1 MSPALRRHLAR
12 SIASQA
18 KPQTWMSFRTRPR
31 PSFWPRNWQI
41 STGNI
46 SQMSIQTDKTDSL
59 SPVKRALQTL
69 EKMQAKLD
77 AVERAKTEPI
87 AIIGMGCRF
96 PGGADNPELF
106 WKLLR
111 EGGDAITP
119 APAERWGADELARL
133 QSAGLA
139 NICWG
144 GFIDRVDQFD
154 PTFFGISGREAA
166 GMDPQQRLL
175 LEVAWEALE
184 RAGLAADRLA
194 GSPTGVFIGICSS
207 EYALY
212 HFADREQ
219 IDPYASTGT
228 AYSLVANRL
237 SYLLDLQGP
246 SIAIDTA
253 CSSSLVAM
261 HLACQSLRLHES
273 DLALAG
279 GVNLILF
286 SEGSI
291 SLAKWGMLSADGRC
305 KTFDAAADGY
315 VRGEGCGV
323 VVLKRLSDAL
333 RDGDTIQAVIRGS
346 AVNQDGRSAGLTA
359 PNLLAQQA
367 VLRQALAGARM
378 EPAHVGYIEAHGT
391 GTPLGDPIEV
401 EALTAVYGQP
411 RPDGAPCLLGSV
423 KTNIGHLEAA
433 AGVAGIIKTV
443 LALQHEAVPPHLHF
457 TSLNPNITLAGTP
470 FAIPT

>member
-1 MSPALRRHLAR
+1 MS
-12 SIASQA
+12 
-18 KPQTWMSFRTRPR
+18 T
-31 PSFWPRNWQI
+31 
-41 STGNI
+41 
-46 SQMSIQTDKTDSL
+46 QTDKTDAL
-59 SPVKRALQTL
+59 SPVKRALQSL

-96 PGGADNPELF
+96 PGGADTPELF

-133 QSAGLA
+133 QAAGLA

-144 GFIDRVDQFD
+144 GFINRVDQFD

-194 GSPTGVFIGICSS
+194 GSSTGVFIGICSS

-253 CSSSLVAM
+253 CSSSLVAV
-261 HLACQSLRLHES
+261 HLACQSLRSSECN
-273 DLALAG
+273 LALAG

-291 SLAKWGMLSADGRC
+291 SLAKWGMLAADGRC

-333 RDGDTIQAVIRGS
+333 RDGDPILAVIRGS
-346 AVNQDGRSAGLTA
+346 AVNQDGRSSGLTA
-359 PNLLAQQA
+359 PNQLAQQA
-367 VLRQALAGARM
+367 VLRRALAGARL
-378 EPAHVGYIEAHGT
+378 EPAQVGYVEAHGT

-401 EALTAVYGQP
+401 EALTAVYGEP
-411 RPDGAPCLLGSV
+411 RPDGTLVPAR
-423 KTNIGHLEAA
+423 IGKDEYRSPGGRRRRGRDHQDGAGAA
-433 AGVAGIIKTV
+433 AWGCAAAPAFPFAQSQYHPGWHTFCDSDG
-443 LALQHEAVPPHLHF
+443 LD
-457 TSLNPNITLAGTP
+457 TLAGRP
-470 FAIPT
+470 AAPMCRGQLVWLRRHQRPPAAGGGASRRDDR

>member
-1 MSPALRRHLAR
+1 MSP
-12 SIASQA
+12 
-18 KPQTWMSFRTRPR
+18 TERP
-31 PSFWPRNWQI
+31 
-41 STGNI
+41 
-46 SQMSIQTDKTDSL
+46 DSL
-59 SPVKRALQTL
+59 SPVKRALDRL

-77 AVERAKTEPI
+77 AAERAKTEPI

-96 PGGADNPELF
+96 PGGADTPEQF

-111 EGGDAITP
+111 DGGDGITP
-119 APAERWGADELARL
+119 APAERWGAAELARL
-133 QSAGLA
+133 QAAGLG

-144 GFIDRVDQFD
+144 GFLSQVDQFD
-154 PTFFGISGREAA
+154 PTFFGLSGREAA

-184 RAGLAADRLA
+184 VAGLAADRLA
-194 GSPTGVFIGICSS
+194 GSATGVFIGICSS

-237 SYLLDLQGP
+237 SYLLDFQGP

-261 HLACQSLRLHES
+261 HLACQSLRSNECS
-273 DLALAG
+273 LALAG

-291 SLAKWGMLSADGRC
+291 SLAKWGMLAADGRC

-333 RDGDTIQAVIRGS
+333 RDGDSIQALIRGS

-359 PNLLAQQA
+359 PILLAQQA

-378 EPAHVGYIEAHGT
+378 KAAQVGYVEAHGT

-401 EALTAVYGQP
+401 EALTAVYGAP

-423 KTNIGHLEAA
+423 KANIGHTEAA
-433 AGVAGIIKTV
+433 AGVAGLI
-443 LALQHEAVPPHLHF
+443 
-457 TSLNPNITLAGTP
+457 
-470 FAIPT
+470 